1 MSGGKVAFLSKRDK
15 LGGDH
20 NLVTAVGMRKAESVK
35 KSFGSLV
42 TVIRPLSEGLCPWR
56 SASVK

>member
-1 MSGGKVAFLSKRDK
+1 VAFLSKRDK